1 MNRLLA
7 FWALLLAALAGGA
20 APAQAPSGWGGDWH
34 GTLATP
40 YGPLRLLLTIHE
52 GAGGA
57 LTAELES
64 LDQGPGVRIP
74 VDPIAIAQGRL
85 TFAIPMIGASYE
97 GVWHPETSRFSG
109 TFRQGTALPLDLE
122 RGAGPA
128 RPVIAGLNGRWEGSV
143 RRNGVDLRLIV
154 RIASDPRGTIASL
167 DAPDQLAMGL
177 PVTDLV
183 RDGATV
189 SFTVPASGAHYVG
202 TLSPDGSR
210 MSGRWTLPGAP
221 DAEVVFVRND
231 RAAGPPA
238 RPQTPRPPFPYRS
251 EEVRIP
257 NPRAAGVIL
266 ACTLT
271 EPAER
276 GPFAGA
282 VLITGSGGQ
291 DRDEA
296 LLGHRPFAVLAD
308 HLSRAGIAVLRC
320 DDRGVAGSTGSQADS
335 TSADFATDANAAF
348 AWLHAR
354 PEIDRR
360 SVGFIGH
367 SEGGMIGP
375 LAMRDNPDVAFLVM
389 LAGPGTDIPALMRAQ
404 RRAIGESQGMSAAD
418 LDRTAPLGDALFA
431 IAASDRSPAEAE
443 AAARAYLTDERL
455 RAAGIPVA
463 QRDAMIAPM
472 LSPWFRYFLRYDP
485 APLLRRIRVPV
496 LALNGA
502 LDRQV
507 IAREN
512 LPAIRAALANDRDV
526 TVTELP
532 GLNHLFQHARTGAVG
547 EYREIEETM
556 APEVL
561 DLVASWI
568 RARFPSRR

>member
-1 MNRLLA
+1 MALA
-7 FWALLLAALAGGA
+7 VLLLAALAGSA
-20 APAQAPSGWGGDWH
+20 ASAEAPSGWAGDWH
-34 GTLATP
+34 GTLTTP
-40 YGPLRLLLTIHE
+40 GGPLHLVLTIR
-52 GAGGA
+52 AAADGA
-57 LTAELES
+57 LSAELES
-64 LDQGPGVRIP
+64 IDQAPGQKIP
-74 VDPIAIAQGRL
+74 VTPIAVENGRL
-85 TFAIPMIGASYE
+85 TFAIPLIGASYE
-97 GVWHPETSRFSG
+97 GIWHADTNRFTG
-109 TFRQGTALPLDLE
+109 TFRQGSALPLDFE
-122 RGAGPA
+122 RGAGA
-128 RPVIAGLNGRWEGSV
+128 VRPVIAGLDGRWEGSV

-154 RIASDPRGTIASL
+154 RIATGPRGTIASF

-183 RDGATV
+183 RDGASV
-189 SFTVPASGAHYVG
+189 SFTIPASGAHYRG
-202 TLSPDGSR
+202 TLSADGRR
-210 MSGRWTLPGAP
+210 MTGHWTLAGAP
-221 DAEVVFVRND
+221 EAEVAFVRND

-251 EEVRIP
+251 EEVRIA
-257 NPRAAGVIL
+257 NPQGAGVTL
-266 ACTLT
+266 ACTLS
-271 EPAER
+271 EPPGA

-320 DDRGVAGSTGSQADS
+320 DDRGIAGSTGSQAGA

-348 AWLHAR
+348 AWLHGR
-354 PEIDRR
+354 PEIERH
-360 SVGFIGH
+360 SIGFIGH

-418 LDRTAPLGDALFA
+418 LDRTTPLTDALFA
-431 IAASDRSPAEAE
+431 IAASDRSTPDAE
-443 AAARAYLTDERL
+443 AAARAYLSDERL
-455 RAAGIPVA
+455 RAAGVPLA
-463 QRDAMIAPM
+463 QREAMIGPI

-496 LALNGA
+496 LAINGS

-512 LPAIRAALANDRDV
+512 LPAIRAALAGDRDV

-556 APEVL
+556 APDVL
-561 DLVASWI
+561 DLVANWI
-568 RARFPSRR
+568 RARFPPRR